1 MEEQKEFDAMLRE
14 IENDSQEKIQ
24 KKSSN
29 Y

>member
-1 MEEQKEFDAMLRE
+1 MEDKKEFDAMLRE